1 MNYFP
6 VTFVLVGKHVRR
18 MYSHPV
24 SHVGTSK
31 RLFMQNWQSFPCQLI
46 WHRFRIRNKRE
57 LEKHM

>member
-31 RLFMQNWQSFPCQLI
+31 RLFMQYWQSFPCQLI
-46 WHRFRIRNKRE
+46 WHRFRIGINVN
-57 LEKHM
+57 